1 MQCRLKNIGFV
12 LGRFPK
18 LAGEKRGKK
27 VREKVMHVGKYT
39 YVCVVNASHL
49 SDSIKGKQ
57 KVFSSIKKLGRGTY
71 AHFPELAAITTSPSI
86 RTKGSCSESKRV
98 FSFHTRGN
106 IPFHSRYSLRLLIQ
120 GIIERRSR

>member
-1 MQCRLKNIGFV
+1 MQTKNIGFV

-39 YVCVVNASHL
+39 YVCVVHASHL

-57 KVFSSIKKLGRGTY
+57 KVFSSIKKLGPGTY
-71 AHFPELAAITTSPSI
+71 AHFPELAAITTHSLLLL
-86 RTKGSCSESKRV
+86 RTKGSCSESERV
-98 FSFHTRGN
+98 FFFSHPWKHSF
-106 IPFHSRYSLRLLIQ
+106 PFQIFVASAHS
-120 GIIERRSR
+120 GDN